1 MTVISRPDLGIYDTR
16 EWDHNYHKYTMQDG
30 QDPGRHPDPD
40 CIWNQSPELYD
51 DVEYQ
56 LRNKERY
63 KVTMLEM
70 NKETEYRPPHAC
82 KSFGS
87 SMKILT
93 TRLAMC
99 CTSTKLLMTHFW
111 L

>member
-16 EWDHNYHKYTMQDG
+16 EWDHQYHKYIMQDG

-56 LRNKERY
+56 QQKRERY
-63 KVTMLEM
+63 KAAMLEM
-70 NKETEYRPPHAC
+70 NKETEQSISNSIKWRQIIDC
-82 KSFGS
+82 IIWS
-87 SMKILT
+87 
-93 TRLAMC
+93 
-99 CTSTKLLMTHFW
+99 
-111 L
+111 